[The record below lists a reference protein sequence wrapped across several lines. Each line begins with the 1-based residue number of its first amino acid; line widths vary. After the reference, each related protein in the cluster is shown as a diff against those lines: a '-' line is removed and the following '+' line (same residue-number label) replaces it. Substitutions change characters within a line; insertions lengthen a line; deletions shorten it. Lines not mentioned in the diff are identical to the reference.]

1 MRIEDIHVEV
11 RGKKLDGTG
20 TFLDRQGTILNRDLD
35 LKAVTR
41 FSGVGEWTLTLP
53 GGHPL
58 VPYLR
63 QPGSGIIVRGP
74 DGPDTAD
81 VLFSGPTITP
91 NRKRDVKNPDGTLT
105 FKGVTDEIHLEDA
118 LAFPSPQESAD
129 PRLQVRAND
138 TRTGSVEALLRQYV
152 AYNVA
157 NGAIATP
164 PVAWAPAGRLGGFR
178 DFLVLGGASLNRG
191 PTITKSPRF
200 QNLLELL
207 QEIASVSLLGFRVVQ
222 VGNKLE
228 FRIVETRDLRKTIR
242 LDVDSGTLASEETQ
256 EQGYQLTRPFV
267 AGQGE
272 GTERK
277 IRVVSTPEA
286 AASEVAYGRII
297 ERWVNQSQTNEDAVL
312 DTKGLEEL
320 ADAAGGLSV
329 KAIPSDTVTMKYG
342 EHWREG
348 DWITVL
354 VDGRELDSVVTEA
367 VFSFT
372 KDLVGVGAAI
382 GDVSTF
388 QAESKSRKKQ
398 ATMDSRLAYIEQ
410 ALGGRTALTPTGK
423 QVTNWN
429 DAKET
434 GWYWSSTGALN
445 TPNGES
451 SLFGQVIAGNNN
463 RVIQEVIVP
472 STAPDTFRKTWRRVS
487 DGLGWSTWQLYNGRT
502 RHAEFVVNSTLA
514 NAGASATNIPTPVRD
529 TAYSRQGEFA
539 TPTAGGVIVAAGLYN
554 VSVAVFI
561 NVGTTTNLVRYF
573 AQIYDSV
580 SGRSRRFITGAN
592 EDNLGGATTVYL
604 PSAGSIIISQ
614 FQSSGASRNFEM
626 RFGISEL
633 E

>member
-1 MRIEDIHVEV
+1 MRIDEIHVEV

-20 TFLDRQGTILNRDLD
+20 TFLDRQGTILNRDLN
-35 LKAVTR
+35 LKATTR
-41 FSGVGEWTLTLP
+41 FSGVGEWSLTLP
-53 GGHPL
+53 GGHPM

-74 DGPDTAD
+74 DGPDSAD

-105 FKGVTDEIHLEDA
+105 FKGVTDEVHLEDA
-118 LAFPSPQESAD
+118 LAFPSPQASAD
-129 PRLQVRAND
+129 PRLQTKAND
-138 TRTGSVEALLRQYV
+138 TRTGAVEDLLRQYV

-157 NGAIATP
+157 STHAL
-164 PVAWAPAGRLGGFR
+164 AGRLGGFR
-178 DFLVLGGASLNRG
+178 DFIVLSGGTANRG

-207 QEIASVSLLGFRVVQ
+207 QEIASVSLLGFRMVQ

-228 FRIVETRDLRKTIR
+228 FKVVETRDLRKTIR

-286 AASEVAYGRII
+286 VASEAAYGRII
-297 ERWVNQSQTNEDAVL
+297 ERWFNQSQTNEDAVL
-312 DTKGLEEL
+312 DVKGLEEL
-320 ADAAGGLSV
+320 ADAAGGLAV
-329 KAIPSDTVTMKYG
+329 KAIPADTVTMRYG
-342 EHWREG
+342 YDWREG

-398 ATMDSRLAYIEQ
+398 STMDSRLSYIEQ
-410 ALGGRTALTPTGK
+410 ALGGREALSVKGK
-423 QVTNWN
+423 QVTDWN
-429 DAKET
+429 QALEP
-434 GWYWSSTGALN
+434 GWYWSDTGATN
-445 TPNGES
+445 TP
-451 SLFGQVIAGNNN
+451 IAGAFVGEVKVAGGAFAG
-463 RVIQEVIVP
+463 RLVQEVSLP
-472 STAPDTFRKTWRRVS
+472 SMTLMDMRRTWRRVRQEN
-487 DGLGWSTWQLYNGRT
+487 GTWSAWVTTTGP
-502 RHAEFVVNSTLA
+502 RHAEFSGTFALN
-514 NAGASATNIPTPVRD
+514 NAGTGPTLIPALTRD
-529 TAYSRQGEFA
+529 TAYSRQGEF
-539 TPTAGGVIVAAGLYN
+539 TSPVAGGFSVPAGLYQ
-554 VSVAVFI
+554 VTVGLFI
-561 NVGTTTNLVRYF
+561 AVGTTTNLTRFF
-573 AQIYDSV
+573 ANVQDSITAP
-580 SGRSRRFITGAN
+580 SGRFTRFITGSN
-592 EDNLGGATTVYL
+592 EDNFGGSATVYL
-604 PSAGSIIISQ
+604 PSAGTIQ
-614 FQSSGASRNFEM
+614 LALYQVSGTARNVDL
-626 RFGISEL
+626 RVKITEL